1 MCSDIGGVEP
11 SGPANAVLADP
22 SFSNATWIE
31 MHTSCVVSA
40 NHMKRALTAVNTK
53 TCNTAEF
60 RFVCL
65 RFTS

>member
-1 MCSDIGGVEP
+1 VCSGIGCVEP

-22 SFSNATWIE
+22 SSINAAWIE

-53 TCNTAEF
+53 TGNTAEF